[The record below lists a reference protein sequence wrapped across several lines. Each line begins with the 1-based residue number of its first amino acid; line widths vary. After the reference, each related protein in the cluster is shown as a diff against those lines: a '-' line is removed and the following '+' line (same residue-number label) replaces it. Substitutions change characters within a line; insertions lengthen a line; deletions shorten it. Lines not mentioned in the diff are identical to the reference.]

1 LPASDAPSP
10 GPTADLSAELATAL
24 AAVHEAGEIG
34 LSRFRRTVKTQRK
47 ADGTPVTEVDL
58 AIDALLRERLLAA
71 YPADGW
77 LSEEGEKSCHWRT
90 CRRAWIVDPLDGTSG
105 YLRGEPYWCVA
116 VALAI
121 GHVPVLG
128 VIHAPALGHTW
139 TAAAGKGAFL
149 NGEPIRVSP
158 REELAGAHIIGPRY
172 IHDARRWETPWPQV
186 SVTRLPSLAL
196 RLARVASA
204 DADGMIAPGHKSD
217 WDIAAGDIIIREAG
231 GIVTDAR
238 GEEIIYNREATRPFG
253 VIAANPVLHGQLLK
267 HMKTFKGHGGR
278 KSAHKGT
285 KS

>member
-1 LPASDAPSP
+1 MPASDADLQLAQAAALEAGRIALGYFRKNPRWRDKPDHTPVSE
-10 GPTADLSAELATAL
+10 ADLAVDAALKKTLLSA
-24 AAVHEAGEIG
+24 
-34 LSRFRRTVKTQRK
+34 RP
-47 ADGTPVTEVDL
+47 D
-58 AIDALLRERLLAA
+58 
-71 YPADGW
+71 DGW
-77 LSEEGEKSCHWRT
+77 LSEETADDLSRLEKSRVW
-90 CRRAWIVDPLDGTSG
+90 VLDPVDGT
-105 YLRGEPYWCVA
+105 RGFLLNDPHWCVSLA
-116 VALAI
+116 LVAD
-121 GHVPVLG
+121 HRPVLG
-128 VIHAPALGHTW
+128 VIHAPALGNTW
-139 TAAAGKGAFL
+139 IAAAGKGAFL

-172 IHDARRWETPWPQV
+172 IHDARRWESPWPQV

-231 GIVTDAR
+231 GKITDAR

-267 HMKTFKGHGGR
+267 RMKTFKGHGGR